1 MLQFYNV
8 TFFVKKTTFCL
19 IKIYIISVSCKD
31 LWLNLHAFCTA
42 ASALGAVLHCMMTE
56 YADVDVR
63 ERARFYYLL
72 VCSLAPKKV
81 SPTL

>member
-1 MLQFYNV
+1 MAKS
-8 TFFVKKTTFCL
+8 T
-19 IKIYIISVSCKD
+19 S
-31 LWLNLHAFCTA
+31 HAFCIA

-81 SPTL
+81 SPTLNVLL